1 MPVLSA
7 GQRAAAD
14 RLVRPGE
21 RLLWS
26 GAPDRGVRF
35 TPADAWFVP
44 FSIAWAAFSV
54 FWEATAATS
63 AAGVFYVLWGAMFVA
78 AGSYITV
85 GRFVVKDR
93 RKRRTVYL
101 LTDQRAVVA
110 IDVAVTEVPW
120 QGRGRE
126 LRWHRDGRHVSVAF
140 DSDGGER
147 GGPWARHRSDSL
159 LAMYANTG
167 MEWIV
172 RGRRIGVGF
181 YDVADGI
188 ALVDALERPA
198 RGW

>member
-1 MPVLSA
+1 MTAVLTA
-7 GQRAAAD
+7 EQRAAAD

-21 RLLWS
+21 RVRWS
-26 GAPDRGVRF
+26 GAPDPAVRF

-54 FWEATAATS
+54 VWEATAATS
-63 AAGVFYVLWGAMFVA
+63 AAGAPFVLWGAMFVA

-85 GRFVVKDR
+85 GRFVVKAR

-110 IDVAVTEVPW
+110 IAGTITEVPW

-126 LRWHRDGRHVSVAF
+126 LRWHRDGRHVSVVF

-147 GGPWARHRSDSL
+147 
-159 LAMYANTG
+159 
-167 MEWIV
+167 
-172 RGRRIGVGF
+172 
-181 YDVADGI
+181 
-188 ALVDALERPA
+188 
-198 RGW
+198 